1 VNAPYAA
8 LKTWRESGPSLAP
21 LGLPLLVIGLV
32 VIVGLAIAALPISW
46 AVTVILA
53 GGALLL
59 ILLRPI
65 FGLYLLVLA
74 IPFGSLKEINLGVL
88 NIGGAEAVAAL
99 TVSAW
104 VLGMLARREVRT
116 SRPALLVPILLL
128 LAVLSFSVLGAL
140 SLQWSIKGLL
150 VWLELAAVYLLV
162 VNMVKPGQ
170 ARLLVVLI
178 LAAGCLEASLGIYQF
193 FGRVGPEGF
202 VLFDRFMRA
211 YGTFQ
216 QPNPFGGYLVLILPL
231 SMTMVMGRWSRRDSW
246 AWLLAVLG
254 ALSMALMGA
263 ALVMSWSR
271 GAWLAFGSAVAVV
284 ALGGAWTRAFSEI
297 KGGMLAG
304 AAGGVLG
311 LWWSFAPS
319 VQSLPA
325 VALGVFTGVGVGV
338 LAFIFLRRRWLWALA
353 TLVLLLVVMVIALGG
368 PSLLPESVAQRF
380 SDFLPYLQ
388 PTDVTGVHV
397 TDENFAVVER
407 LAHWEAALRMI
418 SDHPLLGVGIGNY
431 VPVYPAYAVPGWKDP
446 LGHAHNY
453 YLNVAAEAGLL
464 GLGAYVLFLGAS
476 FHQAWLATRRS
487 MGFDQAVALG
497 VLGVLAAFSV
507 HSLFDN
513 LYVHGMNMHLA
524 MLLALLSL
532 TLRGQGKPLVKTVG
546 LDSE

>member
-8 LKTWRESGPSLAP
+8 LKTWRESGPILAP
-21 LGLPLLVIGLV
+21 LGRPLLVIGLV
-32 VIVGLAIAALPISW
+32 VIVGLAIATLPISW
-46 AVTVILA
+46 AVTLTLA
-53 GGALLL
+53 AGALLL
-59 ILLRPI
+59 IALRPI

-99 TVSAW
+99 AVSAW

-116 SRPALLVPILLL
+116 PRTALLVPILLL

-150 VWLELAAVYLLV
+150 VWLELAAIYLLV
-162 VNMVKPGQ
+162 VTMVKPRQ

-178 LAAGCLEASLGIYQF
+178 LAAGCVEASLGIYQF

-231 SMTMVMGRWSRRDSW
+231 SMTMVMSRWNPRDSW
-246 AWLLAVLG
+246 AWLLALLG
-254 ALSMALMGA
+254 ALSLALMGA

-284 ALGGAWTRAFSEI
+284 AFGGAWTRAFSEI

-304 AAGGVLG
+304 AAGGMLG

-338 LAFIFLRRRWLWALA
+338 LAFVSLRRRWLWALA
-353 TLVLLLVVMVIALGG
+353 MLVLLLGVMLIALGG
-368 PSLLPESVAQRF
+368 PGLLPESVAQRF

-418 SDHPLLGVGIGNY
+418 NDHPLLGVGIGNY

-453 YLNVAAEAGLL
+453 YLNVAAEGGLL
-464 GLGAYVLFLGAS
+464 GLGAYMLFLGAS
-476 FHQAWLATRRS
+476 FHQAWFATRRS
-487 MGFDQAVALG
+487 MGFNQAVALG
-497 VLGVLAAFSV
+497 VLGVLAAFAV

-524 MLLALLSL
+524 MMLGLLSL
-532 TLRGQGKPLVKTVG
+532 VLRGQGKPLVKAAG
-546 LDSE
+546 FDSG